1 MRALAF
7 AAVLCCASGLAL
19 PRARTRPPSHVAL
32 RGGGRQYVPMPE
44 TARRAINLG
53 TTSPVLSACCALG
66 GPRLS
71 RVAVDV
77 LLHYAATI
85 LTFIS
90 GIWWGC
96 LLKGT
101 PTKSHTGVL
110 VYAIAV
116 ALASNAVAATA
127 RAPAPCRRAS
137 RSGASPACS
146 ACSSSPSRARARAV
160 RRDHGRSRSDD
171 KPASALVRMRKWP
184 MFISVVSLARGG
196 ARWRG

>member
-32 RGGGRQYVPMPE
+32 RGGGGQYVPMPE
-44 TARRAINLG
+44 TASALINLG
-53 TTSPVLSACCALG
+53 TAPFPVLSACCALG

-116 ALASNAVAATA
+116 ALASNGVAALGASAGPLSSRVALGCLAGLFGVQLIAEHALA
-127 RAPAPCRRAS
+127 RALFVEIT
-137 RSGASPACS
+137 G
-146 ACSSSPSRARARAV
+146 
-160 RRDHGRSRSDD
+160 GLGSDD

-184 MFISVVSLARGG
+184 MFISVVSLAVV
-196 ARWRG
+196 AR